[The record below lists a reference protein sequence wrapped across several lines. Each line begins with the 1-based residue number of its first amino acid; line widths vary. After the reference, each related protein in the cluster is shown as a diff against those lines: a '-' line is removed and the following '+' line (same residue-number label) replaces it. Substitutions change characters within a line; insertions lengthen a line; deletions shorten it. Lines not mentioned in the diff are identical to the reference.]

1 MECIPTGNLRA
12 IPDTM
17 EAGQNMCFKRRVKA
31 AVLSKGA
38 EDFEDPPVLG
48 ASGSNSLLG
57 LAAMQDESRSMWKR
71 ATVYTVSFTVKD
83 SVKDFYVERS
93 DYDCLEPG
101 EEGILIY
108 SGSRFISFKK

>member
-1 MECIPTGNLRA
+1 
-12 IPDTM
+12 M

>member
-1 MECIPTGNLRA
+1 
-12 IPDTM
+12 
-17 EAGQNMCFKRRVKA
+17 MCFKRRVKA

-57 LAAMQDESRSMWKR
+57 LAAMQDESKSMWKR
-71 ATVYTVSFTVKD
+71 ASVYTVSFTIKN

-93 DYDCLEPG
+93 DYDRLEPG
-101 EEGILIY
+101 DEGILVY
-108 SGSRFISFKK
+108 AGSRFISFEK